1 MCRTKRVSRHLIRG
15 MIPVLLM
22 SVLLL
27 SGCGKKPEEE
37 RNSLVIT
44 AAETAATF
52 TVSAGKDSSGKKTD
66 TVNGFRFETC
76 DEMVYCTGDGV
87 KLRKKPGLDGEV
99 VGYLDRGAY
108 VHRIGKNVKWSR
120 IQRDAKW
127 VYISADYLSADPPPT
142 PEPPETQPSE
152 IGEEEDR
159 EADGGEDEAE
169 SENT

>member
-1 MCRTKRVSRHLIRG
+1 MCRIKRGSRHMIRG

-27 SGCGKKPEEE
+27 AGCGKKPEEE

-52 TVSAGKDSSGKKTD
+52 NVSAGTDISGKKTD

-108 VHRIGKNVKWSR
+108 VHRVGKNIKWSR

-142 PEPPETQPSE
+142 LEPPETQPPE
-152 IGEEEDR
+152 T
-159 EADGGEDEAE
+159 DEAE
-169 SENT
+169 TGEAEGREEEPEAADT

>member
-142 PEPPETQPSE
+142 SEPPETQPSE
-152 IGEEEDR
+152 TGEEEDR